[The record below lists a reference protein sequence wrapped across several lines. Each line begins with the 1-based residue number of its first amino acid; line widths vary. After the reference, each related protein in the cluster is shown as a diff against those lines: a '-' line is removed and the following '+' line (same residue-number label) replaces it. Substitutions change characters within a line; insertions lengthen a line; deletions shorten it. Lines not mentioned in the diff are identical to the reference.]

1 MITVKHLETQTY
13 VLLYM
18 LLFAEFAHL
27 KSTTHHMEVLQCY
40 QRRSWNRHLM
50 CGNEIVIF
58 VLYHGISSHN
68 LPRLKSFM

>member
-1 MITVKHLETQTY
+1 MITVKHLESDICFVIY
-13 VLLYM
+13 AVL
-18 LLFAEFAHL
+18 AELAHL

-58 VLYHGISSHN
+58 VLYHGISAHN